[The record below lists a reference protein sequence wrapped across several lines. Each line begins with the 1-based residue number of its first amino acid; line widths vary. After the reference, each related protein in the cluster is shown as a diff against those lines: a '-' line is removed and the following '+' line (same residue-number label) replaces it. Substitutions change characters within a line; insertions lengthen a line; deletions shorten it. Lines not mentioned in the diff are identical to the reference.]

1 MLATDLMYAIPTIIL
16 AFIFILIAMIEYP
29 IFTIG
34 MLGAIILE
42 LIYGGGNAIVLGG
55 TGGAALGWVLSK
67 SRQPSRAD
75 EFHKRY
81 FSF

>member
-34 MLGAIILE
+34 MLGAIIMGLV
-42 LIYGGGNAIVLGG
+42 YGGGNAILFGG
-55 TGGAALGWVLSK
+55 MSGAALGWILSK
-67 SRQPSRAD
+67 SRQPNPAD

-81 FSF
+81 FGI